1 MVRDLRL
8 AEKKGTMIQRKDG
21 IGDIL
26 VIRGSCVKSAMF
38 PESGFLV
45 SDIDYK
51 MPFPMTLPFNK
62 INEYEVLE
70 V

>member
-8 AEKKGTMIQRKDG
+8 VENKGTMVQRKDG
-21 IGDIL
+21 IGDLL
-26 VIRGSCVKSAMF
+26 VIRGMSKKSAMY

-51 MPFPMTLPFNK
+51 MPFPMILPFNK

-70 V
+70 G